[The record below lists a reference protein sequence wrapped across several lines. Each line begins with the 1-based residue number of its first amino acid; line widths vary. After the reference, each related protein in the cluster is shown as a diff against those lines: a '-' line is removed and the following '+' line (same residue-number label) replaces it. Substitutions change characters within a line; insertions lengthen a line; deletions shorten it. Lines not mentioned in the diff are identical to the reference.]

1 MKKQIV
7 YYLALLALSG
17 WLHYS
22 CTRGNSESE
31 SATEITLDIDL
42 KSLDNVVFSEIP
54 NIFSDIYDSRY
65 WVANDSIVL
74 IENSQSKGN
83 FLDIANLNT
92 GKRFGA
98 FLPYGEGPDEMIF
111 SSIKFDGYHIIAQ
124 DYIRSRFAQFT
135 VNNLISSDFK
145 PAFLSFPRKLRAT
158 SNPILIDD
166 SILLINSFRYIN
178 KEYGIAQPE
187 PRFISLDSKNPS
199 SDYNTNN
206 LLQTQNV
213 GQVTAAYNLFDNHI
227 WLASFNKSIIEIYD
241 STKILSKRIIVPSK
255 VAGDPRVTILDSPGG
270 KEVVYDGQSP
280 STFRN
285 ITFDIIDGSAYMLFV
300 GEIFLKGQSRE
311 DKGAYILHFDQE
323 GNFINGAYSPQYIRN
338 ISVSNG
344 TIYATILDED
354 ENPKLVKAT
363 LPDEK

>member
-1 MKKQIV
+1 MDV
-7 YYLALLALSG
+7 G
-17 WLHYS
+17 
-22 CTRGNSESE
+22 
-31 SATEITLDIDL
+31 LDRMDL
-42 KSLDNVVFSEIP
+42 VEFQDVP
-54 NIFSDIYDSRY
+54 NIFSDIYDSKY
-65 WVANDSIVL
+65 WVTNDSIVL
-74 IENSQSKGN
+74 IENDRNKGN

-92 GKRFGA
+92 GKRIGA

-111 SSIKFDGYHIIAQ
+111 SSIKFDGYQIIAQ
-124 DYIRSRFAQFT
+124 DYIRSRFAQFK
-135 VNNLISSDFK
+135 VSDLINSDFK
-145 PAFLSFPRKLRAT
+145 PAFLSFPRELRAT

-166 SILLINSFRYIN
+166 SILLINSFHYIN
-178 KEYGIAQPE
+178 EKYGIVQPE
-187 PRFISLDSKNPS
+187 PRFISLDRKNPS
-199 SDYNTNN
+199 SDYNTND

-227 WLASFNKSIIEIYD
+227 WLASFEKSIIEIYD
-241 STKILSKRIIVPSK
+241 STKTLSKKIIIPGK
-255 VAGDPRVTILDSPGG
+255 LAADAPVAILEPQGG

-280 STFRN
+280 SAFRS

-300 GEIFLKGQSRE
+300 GEIFLKGQSRK
-311 DKGAYILHFDQE
+311 DNGAYILHLDRE